1 MAYKA
6 PIWEDG
12 KSPAISA
19 KNLNNLSQA
28 AEGAQV
34 LYGNSAPTSSTEG
47 AVGQFYLVVVA
58 DSDGNYPLYQC
69 VAITNGSYV
78 WRDTRRIPDSI
89 TSMLGIPAPG
99 TINSALNVLVGALNA
114 TYVLASSG
122 VTVTA
127 QSGNDT
133 RTAVAASNGTA
144 TFKGLS
150 SGDWMF
156 SATISG
162 AVKSKSVTIDTQ
174 REQYLSL
181 LPLNDLNWTQI
192 DTLGAAGVL
201 GEMFALGDTK
211 DVTLSGI
218 GTMTLQIADFDH
230 DYLSGTTTANKAAVT
245 FLCKNLL
252 YQPYQMNSIDTNNGG
267 FPSSSLRN
275 TLYSS
280 IYDAM
285 PNDLKVVIK
294 SAYKWYGTGNNTT
307 NGRWSGQ
314 KLWFPLTYEV
324 FGSNGSA
331 PAEEQTTGNARQ
343 YPIFTN
349 NDSRIKKMANGA
361 GSANPY
367 WLASPY
373 AKNSTGFC
381 SVLSDGSANASS
393 VGASYNYGVCFGL
406 CV

>member
-6 PIWEDG
+6 PIWKDG

-19 KNLNNLSQA
+19 ENLNNLSQA

-34 LYGNSAPTSSTEG
+34 LYGKSAPTSSTEG

-114 TYVLASSG
+114 TYVLALSG
-122 VTVTA
+122 ATVTA

-174 REQYLSL
+174 RVQYLSL
-181 LPLNDLNWTQI
+181 LPLNDLSWAQI
-192 DTLGAAGVL
+192 DTLGTAGVL

-252 YQPYQMNSIDTNNGG
+252 YQHYQMNSRDTNDGG
-267 FPSSSLRN
+267 FPSSSLRS
-275 TLYSS
+275 TLDGS
-280 IYDAM
+280 IYNAL
-285 PNDLKVVIK
+285 PSDLKAVIK
-294 SAYKWYGTGNNTT
+294 TAYKWYGTGNNTT
-307 NGRWSGQ
+307 NGKWSGH
-314 KLWFPLTYEV
+314 KLWLPLTYEML
-324 FGSNGSA
+324 GSNGPA
-331 PAEEQTTGNARQ
+331 PAGEQTTGNARQ

-349 NDSRIKKMANGA
+349 NDSRNKKLNNGA
-361 GSANPY
+361 GSESSY

-373 AKNSTGFC
+373 AQNSTGFC
-381 SVLSDGSANASS
+381 GVLRGGSVNAYS
-393 VGASYNYGVCFGL
+393 VGASNDYGVFFGL

>member
-6 PIWEDG
+6 PIWKDG

-19 KNLNNLSQA
+19 ENLNNLSQA

-34 LYGNSAPTSSTEG
+34 LYGKSAPTSSTEG
-47 AVGQFYLVVVA
+47 AVGQFYLVVVV

-144 TFKGLS
+144 TFRGLS

-174 REQYLSL
+174 RVQYLSL
-181 LPLNDLNWTQI
+181 LPLNDLSWAQI
-192 DTLGAAGVL
+192 NELGTAGVL
-201 GEMFALGDTK
+201 GEVFALGDTK
-211 DVTLSGI
+211 DIELPNI

-230 DYLSGTTTANKAAVT
+230 DYLSGATTANKAAVT

-252 YQPYQMNSIDTNNGG
+252 YQKYPMNSSDTNNGG
-267 FPSSSLRN
+267 FPSSSLCS
-275 TLYSS
+275 TLDR
-280 IYDAM
+280 IYNSM
-285 PNDLKVVIK
+285 PPNLRAVIK
-294 SAYKWYGTGNNTT
+294 TAYKWYGTGNNTT
-307 NGRWSGQ
+307 NGRWSGH
-314 KLWFPLTYEV
+314 KLWLPLTYEM
-324 FGSNGSA
+324 FGTNYSA

-343 YPIFTN
+343 YPIFTDN
-349 NDSRIKKMANGA
+349 ASRIKKLTNGA
-361 GSANPY
+361 GSESAY

-373 AKNSTGFC
+373 AQDSAGFC
-381 SVLSDGSANASS
+381 TVLKGGSANAYSA
-393 VGASYNYGVCFGL
+393 GASYEYGVCFGL